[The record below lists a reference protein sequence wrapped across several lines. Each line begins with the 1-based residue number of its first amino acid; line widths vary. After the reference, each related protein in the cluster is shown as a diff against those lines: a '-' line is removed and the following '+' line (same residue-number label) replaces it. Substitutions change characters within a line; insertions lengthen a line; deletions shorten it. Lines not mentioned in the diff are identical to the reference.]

1 MTRMPRL
8 YDGGRSAKGQVMS
21 TLGLGKPAVVVD
33 EVKELVSES
42 ERDQAFLMSV
52 ARLIRKME
60 RIDGCHAGILYNDE
74 YGEVKRLL
82 REKGIAT

>member
-1 MTRMPRL
+1 MTGIL
-8 YDGGRSAKGQVMS
+8 EGGRSVKGRVMS
-21 TLGLGKPAVVVD
+21 TIGLGKPAVVVD

-60 RIDGCHAGILYNDE
+60 RIDGCYAGIAYNDE
-74 YGEVKRLL
+74 FGEVKRLL